1 MTSTL
6 ELLVERDAV
15 FDGGITSLSMALPL
29 LLVCRL
35 VSLAPVGLVGCDIGA
50 PYSPVGS
57 VGCDIGAPY
66 SPVGFI
72 CALSTVVGCY
82 KCDPPTAA
90 LV

>member
-50 PYSPVGS
+50 PYSPVG
-57 VGCDIGAPY
+57 
-66 SPVGFI
+66 FI